1 MDIRKYVGYILD
13 KENQSGNCLII
24 DKNKA
29 VTASHVLAHAEG
41 SFLLYCNGFS
51 FSFDKTA
58 LRQKMSVTVI
68 EFEEDI
74 FEWFDSSALKI
85 NADFDATTSEQE
97 WVAFGHLPCRDEFDF
112 SRIGGKGFNEWSDRY
127 PFVLHNL
134 YIQNGSCDGMS
145 GSPVVVSGMV
155 VGILQAEDINNDGIV
170 DNLYFSPVS
179 DFIDDIQIDC
189 IQGNVFQNTLFPKNN
204 YNDNFDLDGYIPR
217 KVVVS
222 EQENN
227 LPVSLVKIINKKT
240 THNIFVLVGEAG
252 LGKTF
257 ELQRLAIELSDSP
270 YHPIYFSLKEF
281 NPFEKPEEQIP
292 CLAEYINN
300 KVPFCLILD
309 GFDEIKNTNYRDVDF
324 PNVISRFA
332 DMVNQRYRGKQ
343 PFAIVI
349 SSRKNYY

>member
-155 VGILQAEDINNDGIV
+155 VGILQADT
-170 DNLYFSPVS
+170 FKSTC
-179 DFIDDIQIDC
+179 QR
-189 IQGNVFQNTLFPKNN
+189 T
-204 YNDNFDLDGYIPR
+204 
-217 KVVVS
+217 
-222 EQENN
+222 
-227 LPVSLVKIINKKT
+227 SL
-240 THNIFVLVGEAG
+240 HA
-252 LGKTF
+252 
-257 ELQRLAIELSDSP
+257 
-270 YHPIYFSLKEF
+270 
-281 NPFEKPEEQIP
+281 
-292 CLAEYINN
+292 
-300 KVPFCLILD
+300 
-309 GFDEIKNTNYRDVDF
+309 
-324 PNVISRFA
+324 
-332 DMVNQRYRGKQ
+332 
-343 PFAIVI
+343 
-349 SSRKNYY
+349 